1 MLVRNSVQCNQC
13 LRGRNEKMK
22 SLVRGVTDANG
33 IVPDKMGLDY
43 VNSRGGQKVTRK
55 REMSRK
61 LTTREK

>member
-1 MLVRNSVQCNQC
+1 
-13 LRGRNEKMK
+13 MK

-55 REMSRK
+55 REVSRK